1 MLRPDPRNIEIM
13 EPVIEVTGLRKVF
26 KDFWRRDKVTAVNNL
41 NIIVYRGEV
50 FGLLGPNA
58 SGKTTTIKLILGL
71 LFPTS
76 GRVRIFGSSP
86 RDNSL
91 KSRLG
96 FLPEESY
103 FYRYLNGE
111 ETMDFYGRLFR
122 LPARVRRRRI
132 EELLKLAG
140 LLSARNRPV
149 GEYSKGM
156 ARRIGLAQA
165 LINDPDLVIL
175 DEPTNGLDPIGRRE
189 MKDLIQRLKGLG
201 KTILLSSHLLAD
213 VEDVCDRVGILYAG
227 RLIAEGDVKEL
238 LTRKDITEILISGPS
253 PEEVERIISAVKGVK
268 NKKIDV
274 TRKTETLE
282 EFFLRTIRRLAST
295 EEKEAH
301 QEKEGVPGKEGESVI
316 KRLTSTEEEPM
327 DEKKV

>member
-1 MLRPDPRNIEIM
+1 MK
-13 EPVIEVTGLRKVF
+13 PVIEIKGLRKVF

-41 NIIVYRGEV
+41 NITVYRGEV

-86 RDNSL
+86 RDNSV

-111 ETMDFYGRLFR
+111 ETMDFYGRLFQI
-122 LPARVRRRRI
+122 PARVRRRRI

-175 DEPTNGLDPIGRRE
+175 DEPTSGLDPIGRRE
-189 MKDLIQRLKGLG
+189 VKDLIQRLKGLG

-316 KRLTSTEEEPM
+316 KRLTSTEEEPI
-327 DEKKV
+327 ER